1 MIAQSGTIT
10 RIIFYSE
17 ETKFIVARFDADEED
32 KPFAITGN
40 MSYVNTDD
48 RYRIT
53 GDFVIHPRYGKQ
65 FQIQSYEILLADDHD
80 EIIRYLSSPLFKG
93 IGKKQAEL
101 IVDTLG
107 EDCLNQI
114 KKDPTCLHIVRGM
127 SEKKVKTIVDVLTN
141 QDYDQEV
148 LSFFMGHGISTRH
161 LSLIQGFY
169 KEKTLDVLKSNP
181 YQLIDDIDGIGF
193 KSADTLAM
201 KMKFDPKSPYR
212 IKAAIADAL
221 MQACFRTGSTY
232 SDISTLHRIF
242 HRFLPE
248 VDNETFEDS
257 LYALIEDKKIIQ
269 KIEKY
274 YPKDLYDSEKSIA
287 NLFKKF
293 SRLPKG
299 QVEESLIDERIE
311 EVEDELGINYDETQ
325 RNAIHTFINEP
336 AMILTGGPGT
346 GKTTVVQGILK
357 VFKQMHPELHID
369 LVAPTGRAAKRLSEL
384 TGIEASTIHRL
395 LKWDLHANT
404 GDDQQLPS
412 VAPGNVLRDLLA
424 SKKVEVV
431 ALNTIHRQEEG
442 SGIVRLAHA
451 IRNDEYDVSLFDQY
465 EDISFKTCLNYE
477 VVKETLALVSSLL
490 DDGYEM
496 NDIQVLSPMY
506 NGVAGIDALNEAL
519 QNLLNPSS
527 YMKEELK
534 VGRRLFREGDKILQ
548 LKNRPDENVFNGDIG
563 TLVEIIFKDGEEY
576 LSDTL
581 VVDFDG
587 IMIEYTA
594 NDFIQ
599 ITHAYC
605 MSVHKSQGNEFPV
618 VIMSIL
624 PDYSIMM
631 RKNLIYTGL
640 TRAKRELYLLGNP
653 QVFKKALSLD
663 VDNHRHTT
671 LVEEMA
677 SSSIKISDF
686 EDTPF

>member
-1 MIAQSGTIT
+1 
-10 RIIFYSE
+10 
-17 ETKFIVARFDADEED
+17 
-32 KPFAITGN
+32 

-274 YPKDLYDSEKSIA
+274 YPKDLYDSE
-287 NLFKKF
+287 
-293 SRLPKG
+293 
-299 QVEESLIDERIE
+299 
-311 EVEDELGINYDETQ
+311 
-325 RNAIHTFINEP
+325 
-336 AMILTGGPGT
+336 T
-346 GKTTVVQGILK
+346 GK
-357 VFKQMHPELHID
+357 PE
-369 LVAPTGRAAKRLSEL
+369 
-384 TGIEASTIHRL
+384 
-395 LKWDLHANT
+395 
-404 GDDQQLPS
+404 
-412 VAPGNVLRDLLA
+412 
-424 SKKVEVV
+424 
-431 ALNTIHRQEEG
+431 
-442 SGIVRLAHA
+442 
-451 IRNDEYDVSLFDQY
+451 
-465 EDISFKTCLNYE
+465 
-477 VVKETLALVSSLL
+477 
-490 DDGYEM
+490 
-496 NDIQVLSPMY
+496 
-506 NGVAGIDALNEAL
+506 
-519 QNLLNPSS
+519 
-527 YMKEELK
+527 
-534 VGRRLFREGDKILQ
+534 
-548 LKNRPDENVFNGDIG
+548 
-563 TLVEIIFKDGEEY
+563 
-576 LSDTL
+576 
-581 VVDFDG
+581 
-587 IMIEYTA
+587 
-594 NDFIQ
+594 
-599 ITHAYC
+599 
-605 MSVHKSQGNEFPV
+605 
-618 VIMSIL
+618 
-624 PDYSIMM
+624 
-631 RKNLIYTGL
+631 
-640 TRAKRELYLLGNP
+640 
-653 QVFKKALSLD
+653 
-663 VDNHRHTT
+663 
-671 LVEEMA
+671 
-677 SSSIKISDF
+677 
-686 EDTPF
+686 